1 MISAI
6 RDICIF
12 MIIAQT
18 ILYFVPGDS
27 YMKYVRVL
35 VGIMM
40 ILKVTEPIFGFFLDD
55 GKRQEIKNTVDALK
69 RAVEESRGELQ
80 LADDYEDIYR
90 GIGEELQKSLA
101 QRDSGYDVVR
111 VDFIKGMREGEER
124 VVIVLSEKKTQ
135 EEGSILIAPVALGEE
150 KVAGPAEEERLKEL
164 YGGHLGLDA
173 GRIDLVFQ

>member
-40 ILKVTEPIFGFFLDD
+40 ILKITEPIFGFFLDE
-55 GKRQEIKNTVDALK
+55 GQRQELKNTAEQIK
-69 RAVEESRGELQ
+69 RAVEEGRDGVEAEEDFQ
-80 LADDYEDIYR
+80 DIYDN
-90 GIGEELQKSLA
+90 IEKELRKKLGQC
-101 QRDSGYDVVR
+101 QGGYD
-111 VDFIKGMREGEER
+111 
-124 VVIVLSEKKTQ
+124 IVSVNFYQEK
-135 EEGSILIAPVALGEE
+135 EGEE
-150 KVAGPAEEERLKEL
+150 KVMLTLSRKEAGEQGGIRIAPVELGEEERLKEL
-164 YGGHLGLDA
+164 YGGCLGVDP
-173 GRIDLVFQ
+173 GRIAIIFQ